1 MKYDKQHIKAIK
13 ELNKLFPSAIFGGSF
28 ALACQSMLDRD
39 VKDLDV
45 ILSYENLSKPELF
58 ELLKMSDSDRNVGS
72 SYFES
77 NDGVIC
83 QLNKKVQGVDVCIF
97 IYQNCENIKWF
108 NKTIYNNFTP
118 SGYWKDNFDV
128 RIQSF
133 LQIKKVKENYV
144 ESWNNYCS
152 DRNRWKENKSIEKH
166 EFDITFINKCEALL
180 TTF

>member
-1 MKYDKQHIKAIK
+1 MKYHKKHIKAIK
-13 ELNKLFPSAIFGGSF
+13 KLKKLFPSAIFGGSF

-72 SYFES
+72 SYLES

-97 IYQNCENIKWF
+97 ICQNCTDIKWF
-108 NKTIYNNFTP
+108 NKTIYNHFT
-118 SGYWKDNFDV
+118 SGGFWEDNFDIRV
-128 RIQSF
+128 QSF

-144 ESWNNYCS
+144 KVWNDYCEH
-152 DRNRWKENKSIEKH
+152 RNKYPENKSIEKH
-166 EFDITFINKCEALL
+166 ESDITFINKCEALL